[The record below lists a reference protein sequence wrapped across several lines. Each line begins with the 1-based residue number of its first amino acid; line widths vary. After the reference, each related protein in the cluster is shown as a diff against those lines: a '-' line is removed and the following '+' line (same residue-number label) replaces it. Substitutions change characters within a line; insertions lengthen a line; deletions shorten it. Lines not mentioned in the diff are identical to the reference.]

1 MLVKLFA
8 LPLVLLATI
17 LGSACGDGTPTT
29 PSETRAEVT
38 APPPPAVDFSQLV
51 GTWNLTV
58 RLTAVNGTGCVAD
71 TMRSQIG
78 VPTSY
83 SMTITAAGKVTLRSE
98 SRGYAC
104 TFTPVMD
111 SSGFT
116 TVGHGGYYT
125 CEHPIQDFRCRDG
138 AMSRIFTIGEDISGR
153 LSGVEMNGTWDA
165 DWFEMPDTVGVMTKA
180 EFTGG
185 HN

>member
-8 LPLVLLATI
+8 LPPVLLATI
-17 LGSACGDGTPTT
+17 LFSACGDGTPTM
-29 PSETRAEVT
+29 PSETHAEVT
-38 APPPPAVDFSQLV
+38 ALPPPGGDFSQLV

-58 RLTAVNGTGCVAD
+58 RLTAVNGTGGVAD

-83 SMTITAAGKVTLRSE
+83 SMTITEAGKVTLRSD

-104 TFTPVMD
+104 TFMPLMD
-111 SSGFT
+111 NIGFT
-116 TVGHGGYYT
+116 TYGHGGYYT
-125 CEHPIQDFRCRDG
+125 CEHPVQDFRCSDG
-138 AMSRIFTIGEDISGR
+138 TIRRIFTIGEDISGR
-153 LSGVEMNGTWDA
+153 LSGIGMNGTWDA
-165 DWFEMPDTVGVMTKA
+165 VWFEMPDTVGVTMKA

-185 HN
+185 RN